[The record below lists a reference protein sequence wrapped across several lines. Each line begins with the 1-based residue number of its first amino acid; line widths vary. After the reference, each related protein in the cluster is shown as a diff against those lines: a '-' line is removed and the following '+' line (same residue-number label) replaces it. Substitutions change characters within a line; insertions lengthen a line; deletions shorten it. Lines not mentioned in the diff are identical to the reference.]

1 MPLDKYKAFYEIVK
15 MLINF
20 DLTQLRGIEKEF
32 KILTKVKSK
41 IKIKNKNKKK
51 TKKSKPSKGSAAQ
64 KRARA
69 EFAMRVR
76 RGDFR

>member
-1 MPLDKYKAFYEIVK
+1 MKMPLDKYKSFYEIVK

-20 DLTQLRGIEKEF
+20 DLTKLRSIEKEI

-41 IKIKNKNKKK
+41 IKTKRK
-51 TKKSKPSKGSAAQ
+51 TKRKKNGKVSPAQ

-69 EFAMRVR
+69 QFAMRVR